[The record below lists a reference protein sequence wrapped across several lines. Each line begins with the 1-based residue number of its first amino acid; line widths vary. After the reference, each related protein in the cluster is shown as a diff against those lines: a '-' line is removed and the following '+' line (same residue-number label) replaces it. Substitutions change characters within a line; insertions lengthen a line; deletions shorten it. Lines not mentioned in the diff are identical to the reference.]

1 MLQFEHM
8 FGLEHVS
15 TLLIYI
21 SNVLKDFIRFS
32 EVVIRDH

>member
-8 FGLEHVS
+8 FVLAHVS

-21 SNVLKDFIRFS
+21 SNVIKDSIRLAQ
-32 EVVIRDH
+32 VIIRDH